1 MITNL
6 PFFGEVK
13 KQVTTYNLHASSM
26 IKMFSIYGIK
36 VTTIF
41 WGHNGGQNSQNG
53 GVPVMAFLVVCEI
66 FKASILHLLQVEH
79 LNPEVKL

>member
-1 MITNL
+1 MIANL

-53 GVPVMAFLVVCEI
+53 GV
-66 FKASILHLLQVEH
+66 FKFTWPFWLFVKYLRPAYSIYC
-79 LNPEVKL
+79 KWST